1 MAKAGRS
8 TPQKCRRKTSLTYR
22 ARAHTDTAH
31 RVGQWSSD
39 VIVSTEPCRFG
50 FFWVQIGPGAYIGP
64 SGTDGAKV
72 RGHIGRAAAR
82 GERVAARGRNHGGG
96 SVRASCNARG
106 QTWAVAHVRFVF
118 ALGGGS
124 VGASSGHSRA
134 LSASFRTSSSMAL
147 NFGHG
152 P

>member
-1 MAKAGRS
+1 M
-8 TPQKCRRKTSLTYR
+8 
-22 ARAHTDTAH
+22 H
-31 RVGQWSSD
+31 RVGEWGGD
-39 VIVSTEPCRFG
+39 VSVSTERCSFG
-50 FFWVQIGPGAYIGP
+50 CVLVQLGPGTHIGP

-82 GERVAARGRNHGGG
+82 GERAAVRGGKNGGG
-96 SVRASCNARG
+96 IMRASCNVRG
-106 QTWAVAHVRFVF
+106 QTWAVAHMRFVF

-147 NFGHG
+147 NFCHG

>member
-1 MAKAGRS
+1 MSVSAERRS
-8 TPQKCRRKTSLTYR
+8 SGGVL
-22 ARAHTDTAH
+22 
-31 RVGQWSSD
+31 
-39 VIVSTEPCRFG
+39 
-50 FFWVQIGPGAYIGP
+50 VQLGPGTHIGP

-82 GERVAARGRNHGGG
+82 GERAAVRGGKRGGKNGGG
-96 SVRASCNARG
+96 SVRASCIARG
-106 QTWAVAHVRFVF
+106 QPWAVAHMRFVF

-147 NFGHG
+147 NFCHG

>member
-1 MAKAGRS
+1 MS
-8 TPQKCRRKTSLTYR
+8 
-22 ARAHTDTAH
+22 
-31 RVGQWSSD
+31 
-39 VIVSTEPCRFG
+39 VSTERCSFG
-50 FFWVQIGPGAYIGP
+50 FVFLQLGPGTHIGP

-82 GERVAARGRNHGGG
+82 GERAAVRGGKNGGG
-96 SVRASCNARG
+96 IMRASCNVRG
-106 QTWAVAHVRFVF
+106 QTWAVAHMRFVF

-134 LSASFRTSSSMAL
+134 LSASFRISSSMAL
-147 NFGHG
+147 HFCHG